1 MRAVRRAL
9 KFIVA
14 SVASATL
21 IMAIFAPV
29 AMAIPTG
36 LPATLTPGAETG
48 PTSWDW
54 NLFTGT
60 GEYLATGDTLTLSGI
75 GGVTAVSAP
84 SYGTWL
90 TSFTSSTVTW
100 TYESGVGTPGITIYG
115 FDVTTSPEATG
126 TIDWSAMET
135 SELGSTFTG
144 TAIGPVPV
152 PAPVFLLGT
161 GLLALAWFRR
171 KKPSGI

>member
-48 PTSWDW
+48 PTS
-54 NLFTGT
+54 
-60 GEYLATGDTLTLSGI
+60 
-75 GGVTAVSAP
+75 
-84 SYGTWL
+84 
-90 TSFTSSTVTW
+90 
-100 TYESGVGTPGITIYG
+100 
-115 FDVTTSPEATG
+115 
-126 TIDWSAMET
+126 
-135 SELGSTFTG
+135 
-144 TAIGPVPV
+144 
-152 PAPVFLLGT
+152 
-161 GLLALAWFRR
+161 
-171 KKPSGI
+171 